1 VTNKKKTGHII
12 LSAFLWVISLII
24 LIPIFMVVIN
34 SFKGRNE
41 AALMNISLPTTWHI
55 IENYSQMIEEGG
67 IVRGFLN
74 SFSITAICVFGLIT
88 MCSAMAFVLERKK
101 SKFSNVINMTVIFGL
116 VLPVQIIPTYFVC
129 NFLHLSHVI
138 AAIFVLIVANM
149 SFTVFLYTG
158 YIKSIPIEIDESAWL
173 DGAGHF
179 KLFFHIIFPLL
190 QPVTITAIIINF
202 MAVWNDFGI
211 SIYFLNSAKNYT
223 LPLTVYN
230 FFGNHSSDWQLV
242 FANVVLATLP
252 VAIIYLVLQKHII
265 SGMTAGAVKG

>member
-1 VTNKKKTGHII
+1 MRKQKIVNGVISII
-12 LSAFLWVISLII
+12 LWLCALVI

-34 SFKGRNE
+34 SFKNRKE
-41 AALMNISLPTTWHI
+41 AAMMNIQLPGSWHI
-55 IENYSQMIEEGG
+55 IENYSQMMKEGG
-67 IVRGFLN
+67 ILRGFIN
-74 SFSITAICVFGLIT
+74 STVITVICVFLLIVL
-88 MCSAMAFVLERKK
+88 CSAMAFVLQRKK
-101 SKFSNVINMTVIFGL
+101 TWFSKTVNMIVIFGL

-129 NFLHLSHVI
+129 NFLHLSHEI
-138 AAIFVLIVANM
+138 AAILVLVVANM

-158 YIKSIPIEIDESAWL
+158 FIKSIPLEIDESAWL
-173 DGAGHF
+173 DGANHTQ
-179 KLFFHIIFPLL
+179 LFFQILFPLL

-211 SIYFLNSAKNYT
+211 SIYFLNSARNYT

-242 FANVVLATLP
+242 FANVVLSTLP
-252 VAIIYLVLQKHII
+252 VAVVYLILQKYII